1 MTPIPLKSV
10 EVEIFPND
18 EKTKAHQHESSDSDE
33 ISRYKQVKL
42 E

>member
-10 EVEIFPND
+10 EVEIFQND